1 MPGYMKR
8 ALISTF
14 RKSRSKVHVKL
25 PLISMFERFWV
36 LPASSKSWN
45 YQSIAFSSLW
55 CWKCYLTHSIMQKNG
70 RQSIIQQNNVG
81 GIASGNWTG
90 HQNITQWDKE
100 FNDGV
105 GWRLQT
111 LNVVYSHIC
120 QCNPSNQSIGQ
131 YSVSL
136 VNLQLALCKPATKII
151 KWVIW
156 FCPKISQSVCYIHS
170 NKLINTAHFK
180 GH

>member
-1 MPGYMKR
+1 MKR

-14 RKSRSKVHVKL
+14 RKLRCKVHVKL

-45 YQSIAFSSLW
+45 YQAIAFSLLW
-55 CWKCYLTHSIMQKNG
+55 CWKCYLTHSIMQKTA

-90 HQNITQWDKE
+90 HQNITQWDEE

-105 GWRLQT
+105 GWRLQHWT
-111 LNVVYSHIC
+111 YCTHTFVNATPVIKVLASTVFPRWTFNSLYASL
-120 QCNPSNQSIGQ
+120 PLRSSNESFGFALR
-131 YSVSL
+131 L
-136 VNLQLALCKPATKII
+136 VNQFVT
-151 KWVIW
+151 
-156 FCPKISQSVCYIHS
+156 YILTNS
-170 NKLINTAHFK
+170 
-180 GH
+180 